1 MCVYVHIYINIKEEV
16 DFKRSSPEREWLGLP
31 AVSSSTKIFLYFFL
45 WLRVK
50 RSLGF
55 LSQMDKP
62 KTPVHMRRWETFWC
76 VLTKEFER
84 DFLAPRQKKNKIKKN
99 NNFLF
104 KKKRG
109 PTPCCLPQSSRSPSS
124 TTTFFLLYYNIPV
137 DFFFLSASSYGPSL
151 SVAPLFI
158 FLTLLWWCE
167 MVIIASPYRL
177 LDISS
182 HFFFLYYISRA
193 PFSSSS

>member
-1 MCVYVHIYINIKEEV
+1 MRVRPYIYKYIKEEV

-84 DFLAPRQKKNKIKKN
+84 DFLAPRQKENKIKKIII
-99 NNFLF
+99 
-104 KKKRG
+104 
-109 PTPCCLPQSSRSPSS
+109 
-124 TTTFFLLYYNIPV
+124 FFLKRKGGRRHAVCHSRVVPLLPRPLFSCCTIIFRLI
-137 DFFFLSASSYGPSL
+137 FFFSPPRPMAPLYRSLLFLSFSL
-151 SVAPLFI
+151 SCGGVKW
-158 FLTLLWWCE
+158 LLLPRP
-167 MVIIASPYRL
+167 I
-177 LDISS
+177 D
-182 HFFFLYYISRA
+182 F
-193 PFSSSS
+193 